1 MRQLTYLE
9 PGRLSWTEVPD
20 PVPGPD
26 DVVARPLAVAR
37 CDLDAAMVAAGLFT
51 GPFPV
56 GHEVVAE
63 VVAVGRAVTGWHG
76 GERVVVPFQVSCG
89 ACIPCADQ
97 RYAACAT
104 HRARAGAAFGFGPD
118 GGGHGG
124 AMADLLLVPHADH
137 LLQAAP
143 PAVPLAALASLSDNV
158 ADGYRTVAGPLVEH
172 PGSEVLIIGGA
183 GDSIGFY
190 ALVFAQVLGAGG
202 VRYVDTDPGRC
213 ATAEVLGAEVELV
226 EGSWPRR
233 FPRALVTVCYTIEAE
248 GLAAAIASTDD
259 YGHCTSTSIQF
270 SPMTPLP
277 LLAMY
282 TRGITLHTSRVDSR
296 RYLPEVLD
304 HVVSG
309 AFDPLVV
316 PTTVVGWD
324 EAADAWPEP
333 GTKLVVS
340 DEAT

>member
-1 MRQLTYLE
+1 MRQLTYLG
-9 PGRLSWTEVPD
+9 PGRLAWTEAPD
-20 PVPGPD
+20 PVAGPD
-26 DVVARPLAVAR
+26 DVVVRPLAVAR

-56 GHEVVAE
+56 GHELVAE
-63 VVAVGRAVTGWHG
+63 VVAVGSAVTGWRG
-76 GERVVVPFQVSCG
+76 GERVIVPFQVSCG
-89 ACIPCADQ
+89 ACVPCRDG
-97 RYAACAT
+97 RYAACAP

-143 PAVPLAALASLSDNV
+143 LDVPLATLASLSDNV

-172 PGSEVLIIGGA
+172 PGAEVLIVGGA

-190 ALVFAQVLGAGG
+190 ALRFAQVLGADG

-213 ATAEVLGAEVELV
+213 AIAEALGAGVEHV
-226 EGSWPRR
+226 EGPWPRR
-233 FPRALVTVCYTIEAE
+233 FPRSLVTVCYTIEAE

-259 YGHCTSTSIQF
+259 YGHCTSASIQF
-270 SPMTPLP
+270 SPTTPLP

-282 TRGITLHTSRVDSR
+282 TRGITFHTSRVDSR

-324 EAADAWPEP
+324 DALDAWPEP

-340 DEAT
+340 DEAM